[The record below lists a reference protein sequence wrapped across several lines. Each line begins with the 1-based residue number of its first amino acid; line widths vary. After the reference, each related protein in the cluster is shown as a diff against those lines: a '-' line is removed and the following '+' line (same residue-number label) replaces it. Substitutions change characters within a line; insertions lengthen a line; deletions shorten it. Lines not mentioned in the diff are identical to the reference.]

1 MNSSERVFLIV
12 LFLIH
17 LGIITKLI
25 PMIMRLETKIRRL
38 VISLVIKR
46 QFGKFS
52 SFYLVIGFRFQNR
65 IPSHTQV
72 LPF

>member
-38 VISLVIKR
+38 VISLKR